1 VTGKRKQAKRNKDW
15 AKLLIVEINVAALSQ
30 IHPFHRNVLA
40 EKIYKCVIH
49 LKVKLPYCVRH
60 HFRIFILFRN
70 AYLIMKRIDFLLYQ
84 IGFEKNLKLYKI
96 QLTMRKK
103 IRFRVYIREERKES
117 ENNNMTLL

>member
-1 VTGKRKQAKRNKDW
+1 
-15 AKLLIVEINVAALSQ
+15 
-30 IHPFHRNVLA
+30 
-40 EKIYKCVIH
+40 
-49 LKVKLPYCVRH
+49 
-60 HFRIFILFRN
+60 
-70 AYLIMKRIDFLLYQ
+70 MKRIDFLLYQ